1 MTDADD
7 RRDDLASG
15 LLDGTLPGEAAAAAR
30 RDPAVAARVAELA
43 AARDRLRQV
52 PPPDPAARDRAVVA
66 ALAAFDPGADR
77 DQVAH
82 LASAR
87 QRRAAG
93 APRWLGAAAAAVAV
107 VAAVAG
113 VAVMA
118 GDAQDEDQATSSES
132 LSDEAGDQE
141 ASSEATDDSAADA
154 AGEDGGAGS
163 AAPEATLAAGGD
175 LGSFTD
181 ATALVDRV
189 AAELRGGDFSDDQDA
204 PRTQE
209 SPVPSPATG
218 CAQASLPPAAQR
230 DGARFVG
237 TAEVVG
243 TLVDVWV
250 VPDPD
255 AGDMRRV
262 VAVSATCEAVV
273 DQPLG

>member
-1 MTDADD
+1 M
-7 RRDDLASG
+7 
-15 LLDGTLPGEAAAAAR
+15 
-30 RDPAVAARVAELA
+30 AELA
-43 AARDRLRQV
+43 AARNRLRQV
-52 PPPDPAARDRAVVA
+52 PPLDPAARDRAVAA
-66 ALAAFDPGADR
+66 ALAAFDPAADR
-77 DQVAH
+77 GRVAD

-113 VAVMA
+113 LAVMA
-118 GDAQDEDQATSSES
+118 GDGQDEDQATSSES
-132 LSDEAGDQE
+132 LSEEAGSQE
-141 ASSEATDDSAADA
+141 SGGQAADDSSAESS
-154 AGEDGGAGS
+154 GEDDGASS
-163 AAPEATLAAGGD
+163 AAPEATLAARGD

-181 ATALVDRV
+181 AAALVDRV
-189 AAELRGGDFSDDQDA
+189 AADLGGGDSSVDQDA

-209 SPVPSPATG
+209 SPAPPPGTG

-230 DGARFVG
+230 DGASFLG
-237 TAEVVG
+237 TAEVAG

-255 AGDMRRV
+255 AGNGRRV

>member
-15 LLDGTLPGEAAAAAR
+15 LLDGTLPDEAAGAAR
-30 RDPAVAARVAELA
+30 RDPAVTARVAELA

-52 PPPDPAARDRAVVA
+52 PPPDPAARDRAVAA
-66 ALAAFDPGADR
+66 ALAAFDPAADR
-77 DQVAH
+77 DRVAD

-113 VAVMA
+113 LAVMA
-118 GDAQDEDQATSSES
+118 GDSQDEDQATSSES

-141 ASSEATDDSAADA
+141 ASSEAADDSAADA

-163 AAPEATLAAGGD
+163 AAPDATLAAGGD

-181 ATALVDRV
+181 AAALVDRV
-189 AAELRGGDFSDDQDA
+189 AAELGGGGFSVDQDA

-209 SPVPSPATG
+209 SPAPAPGTG
-218 CAQASLPPAAQR
+218 CAQASLPPAARR
-230 DGARFVG
+230 DGASFVG
-237 TAEVVG
+237 TAEVAG

-255 AGDMRRV
+255 AGDELRV
-262 VAVSATCEAVV
+262 VAVSAACEAVV